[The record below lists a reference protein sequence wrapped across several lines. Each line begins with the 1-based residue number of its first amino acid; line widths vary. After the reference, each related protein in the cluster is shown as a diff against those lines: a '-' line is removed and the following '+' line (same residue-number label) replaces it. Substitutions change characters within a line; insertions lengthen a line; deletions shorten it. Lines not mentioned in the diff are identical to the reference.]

1 MAPSRRRR
9 SSPEAEPI
17 VPTEPPLR
25 GRQMYQPD
33 GPSSVRRDREPRM
46 SLMAIRHPNYYARN
60 PQQEAY
66 FGENRPSLLIR
77 PDLIDKMDTV
87 SELYHHEGPYDAAA
101 RERNIFP
108 DQAPMQALQYST
120 AEALR
125 ATPHDMIIDSI
136 RERRPLDGVATLP
149 PGSRDMSGRVLN
161 YKAGANMMVED
172 RGNFQRHPGAV
183 GIATLIYSLL
193 TLVGYGLTCLVPYTR
208 NLKTGTHLWILI
220 ITRKILRSVGL
231 SANELVRVSA
241 RSRKTLNPSAPY

>member
-161 YKAGANMMVED
+161 YKEGANMMVED
-172 RGNFQRHPGAV
+172 RGNFQRHPGAKFEN
-183 GIATLIYSLL
+183 GDPPMD
-193 TLVGYGLTCLVPYTR
+193 PYYNQEDIEKR
-208 NLKTGTHLWILI
+208 RLE
-220 ITRKILRSVGL
+220 RKR
-231 SANELVRVSA
+231 A
-241 RSRKTLNPSAPY
+241 RSCERSEPEDIKPKRPLLSRWKKAFL